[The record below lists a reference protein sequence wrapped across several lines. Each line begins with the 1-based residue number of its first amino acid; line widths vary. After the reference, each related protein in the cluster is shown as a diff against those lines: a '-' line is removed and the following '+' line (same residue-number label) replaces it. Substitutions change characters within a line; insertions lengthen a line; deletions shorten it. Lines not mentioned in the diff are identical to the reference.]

1 MLAVFLVVMLA
12 VGVIGVAG
20 AVAARSGG
28 LTTPRADCPY
38 AKDGAPIR
46 ARDGSGQQ
54 ANRSPVSAA
63 KAQAAKAKAAKVKAA
78 KAQAGQRAGAQNGTQ
93 QRVRAQDGTGV
104 NAQTNVPRG
113 DCDGTGPHGPYSGG
127 R

>member
-1 MLAVFLVVMLA
+1 MKRMLAVFLVVMLA

-63 KAQAAKAKAAKVKAA
+63 KAKAAKARAA

-113 DCDGTGPHGPYSGG
+113 DCDGTGPHGPYNGG

>member
-1 MLAVFLVVMLA
+1 MLAVFLVVMVA
-12 VGVIGVAG
+12 IGVIGVAG
-20 AVAARSGG
+20 AVAARSGVM
-28 LTTPRADCPY
+28 TPRADCPY

-54 ANRSPVSAA
+54 ANRSPVR
-63 KAQAAKAKAAKVKAA
+63 AAKAKAAKVRAA
-78 KAQAGQRAGAQNGTQ
+78 NAQAGQRAGAQNGTQ

-104 NAQTNVPRG
+104 NARTNVPRG
-113 DCDGTGPHGPYSGG
+113 DCDGTGPHGPYNGG